1 MRSLNLSE
9 EDMKKNPLWKWAIK
23 VLLMASRWTM
33 FPQRVGEQEKQTRSL
48 AKSNK
53 EHVKAFTLAQ
63 DLSNHIV
70 KV

>member
-1 MRSLNLSE
+1 MRSLILSE
-9 EDMKKNPLWKWAIK
+9 EDMKKKTLWKWEIE

-33 FPQRVGEQEKQTRSL
+33 FPQRVGEQEKQARSL

-53 EHVKAFTLAQ
+53 ELVKAFTLAQ
-63 DLSNHIV
+63 HLSNHIV